1 MGQRLQGVRLFMKAL
16 LQLKALTRIVLVLV
30 CGGADLRWGSGVC
43 DCARA
48 GVCQHSS
55 VGIYGHTCCVLAA
68 LLIEVLLALNRHL
81 CRPGRPKPGLVTHQY
96 SGLS

>member
-1 MGQRLQGVRLFMKAL
+1 MPACVFPNPMGQCLQGVRLLMKAL

-55 VGIYGHTCCVLAA
+55 VAFTVTPAVYW
-68 LLIEVLLALNRHL
+68 LL
-81 CRPGRPKPGLVTHQY
+81 CKF
-96 SGLS
+96 